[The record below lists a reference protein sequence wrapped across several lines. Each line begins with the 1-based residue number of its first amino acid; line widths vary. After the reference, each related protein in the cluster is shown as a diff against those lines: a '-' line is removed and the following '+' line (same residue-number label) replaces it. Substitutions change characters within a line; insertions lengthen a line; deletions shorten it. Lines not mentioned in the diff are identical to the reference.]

1 MTIAEAISLGI
12 TIGLGIVSIA
22 LGVFAIWLSHRFARE
37 STTSL
42 SVLRDVAGEIRAL
55 TETGLSHQS
64 KFSTKMLD
72 SILERSPYG
81 ESLKPGPEDSAKFI
95 KEAIHRPL
103 KELETR
109 ITHDLE
115 KKMQKILG
123 AAVARPE
130 VISELIKEI
139 RGDINSLIERAS
151 DVSSSVILPQ
161 KLREKIK
168 EWKTH
173 PAYIF
178 LIALIIRENATSE
191 DDIKEAVPKYNLTK
205 GWDFAIESLLKEGIL
220 NGSQNEFNV
229 ADEYINP
236 LKLWLAR
243 NSELIESLISTQKR
257 HFEDEEG
264 RRNTIEWIA
273 NRLTL

>member
-1 MTIAEAISLGI
+1 MSIAEAISLGI

-37 STTSL
+37 SSTSL

-81 ESLKPGPEDSAKFI
+81 ESLKPGSEESAKLI
-95 KEAIHRPL
+95 EEAIRRPL
-103 KELETR
+103 KEVETR
-109 ITHDLE
+109 ITRDLE
-115 KKMQKILG
+115 KKMQKALG
-123 AAVARPE
+123 DVVASPE
-130 VISELIKEI
+130 VISDLIKEI
-139 RGDINSLIERAS
+139 RGDINSIVDTAS
-151 DVSSSVILPQ
+151 DISSSVMLPP

-191 DDIKEAVPKYNLTK
+191 DDIKEDAPIYNLPE
-205 GWDFAIESLLKEGIL
+205 GWDFAIESLLEEGIL
-220 NGSQNEFNV
+220 NGSQNKFNV
-229 ADEYINP
+229 ADKYIVP

-243 NSELIESLISTQKR
+243 NSELIESLISIQKR

-264 RRNTIEWIA
+264 RWNTLVSAA